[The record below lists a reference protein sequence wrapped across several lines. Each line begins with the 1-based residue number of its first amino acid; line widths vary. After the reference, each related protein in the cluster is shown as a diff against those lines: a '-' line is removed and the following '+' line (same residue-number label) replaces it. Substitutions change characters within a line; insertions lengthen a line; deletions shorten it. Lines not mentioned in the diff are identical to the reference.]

1 MARCF
6 GLETNLAKENEPEE
20 NLHVFPSRRE
30 QAITY
35 RHCCA
40 FVFYFLINSNML

>member
-30 QAITY
+30 QAMNYTRLKLGI
-35 RHCCA
+35 
-40 FVFYFLINSNML
+40 VLLNIINSIV